1 MVIVKLKINEIYILL
16 GENVHYRVLDID
28 ANCATLFCK

>member
-16 GENVHYRVLDID
+16 GENVHYRVFDID
-28 ANCATLFCK
+28 ASCATLFCK